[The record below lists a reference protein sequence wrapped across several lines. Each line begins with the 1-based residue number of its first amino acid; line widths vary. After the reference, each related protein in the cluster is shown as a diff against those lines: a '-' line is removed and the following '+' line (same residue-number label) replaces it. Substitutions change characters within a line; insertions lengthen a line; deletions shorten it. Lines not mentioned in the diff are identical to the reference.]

1 MPTIHL
7 IDTIPKFDKL
17 LNRLQDKTI
26 LAVDLEFTNLDVYAS
41 TLLLMSLAYTEEYAY
56 VVDFTKIPIEYLKQ
70 LAFILED
77 PNVLKLAHNATT
89 EYKHILHNSKIK
101 MQNIHDCMIADQIIF
116 AGLSYR
122 YGLKEVAERRLGIE
136 LDKSIRKEFTE
147 WQEGNTFTLEQ
158 IQYSGEDA
166 TNLLKIYPLQ
176 IKDIQARELNKIYDL
191 EMSIIPITATMEHV
205 GCYMNKQMLL
215 DMREPFEHFV
225 QVADKAFQDIVLE
238 FNAADE
244 IVFDRDGYSV
254 VNTGSP
260 KQVVEVL
267 HKIGIHVEGL
277 NSKIVQ
283 RYDMLQSRKKGKKSL
298 EFEVDYHLLMDDED
312 VANALDLYT
321 VLNNKVL
328 RAYTFLVGAKKLLN
342 AFILS
347 LAESINPVT
356 NRVHPNFRT
365 CGATR
370 TGRFSSNS
378 PNFQQIPNDRKL
390 AALGLGEYSIRKCIE
405 APKSRKLIIADYS
418 GIELV
423 ILAVLSG
430 DEKLMEEIIK
440 GDVHTYVTQQVL
452 NVQDINNKNKKKEPY
467 ATWRQGSKRISYSIA
482 YGTTS
487 RNLSESLNI
496 DLASVGFK
504 ITQKEG
510 DEIIDKWFKLF
521 PKTAAY
527 LNANARQGV
536 LKGYVTDPFG
546 RRRNWDLKELHAPT
560 TDAKWKR
567 LACEREAKNFPIQ
580 GGSASMTKTALKLLW
595 DRLDYHR
602 ARVVIV
608 VHDEIVLEAVS
619 SYVEEAK
626 RILKECMEEAL
637 ALTLPAV
644 TDLVG
649 KYESLSVS
657 PAESDRYDK

>member
-1 MPTIHL
+1 MDTTVHL
-7 IDTIPKFDKL
+7 VDTPEKFHALLRALENKKYIGIDF
-17 LNRLQDKTI
+17 
-26 LAVDLEFTNLDVYAS
+26 EFTDLDVYAS
-41 TLLLMSLAYTEEYAY
+41 TLLLMSIAYAADHAY
-56 VVDFTKIPIEYLKQ
+56 VIDFTKLPLDYLKQ
-70 LAFILED
+70 LKPILESPD
-77 PNVLKLAHNATT
+77 VLKLAQNATV
-89 EYKHILHNSKIK
+89 EYKQVYHNSRIK
-101 MQNIHDCMIADQIIF
+101 MQNIHDCMVADQIIF
-116 AGLSYR
+116 AGLPYR
-122 YGLKEVAERRLGIE
+122 YGLKEIAERRLGIE
-136 LDKSIRKEFTE
+136 LDKSIRKEFTQ
-147 WQEGNTFTLEQ
+147 WQEGNTFTVEQ

-176 IKDIQARELNKIYDL
+176 MEDITVRELNKIYDL
-191 EMSIIPITATMEHV
+191 EMSIIPVTAMMEYV
-205 GCYMNKQMLL
+205 GCLVNKQMLL

-225 QVADKAFQDIVLE
+225 IVADKAFQDIMLE
-238 FNAADE
+238 FKAADE
-244 IVFDRDGYSV
+244 IVFDRNGYSV
-254 VNTGSP
+254 LNTGSP
-260 KQVVEVL
+260 KQVLEAL
-267 HKIGIHVEGL
+267 HRIGIKVETL

-283 RYDMLQSRKKGKKSL
+283 RYDMLANRKGRRSL

-312 VANALDLYT
+312 VANALDLYN

-328 RAYTFLVGAKKLLN
+328 RAYAFLVGAKKLLN
-342 AFILS
+342 AFIIS
-347 LAESINPVT
+347 LAESVNSVT
-356 NRVHPNFRT
+356 GRTHPNFRT

-390 AALGLGEYSIRKCIE
+390 AALGLGQYSIRKCIE
-405 APKSRKLIIADYS
+405 APKGRKLIISDYS

-452 NVQDINNKNKKKEPY
+452 HVQDINNINKKKEPY
-467 ATWRQGSKRISYSIA
+467 STWRQGSKRISYSIA
-482 YGTTS
+482 YGTTG

-496 DLASVGFK
+496 DLASVGYK

-510 DEIIDKWFKLF
+510 DEIIEKWYKLF

-527 LNANARQGV
+527 LNNNAKQAI

-546 RRRNWDLKELHAPT
+546 RRRNWDLKELHQPT
-560 TDAKWKR
+560 NDARWKR

-595 DRLDYHR
+595 ERLDYRR
-602 ARVVIV
+602 ARITIV
-608 VHDEIVLEAVS
+608 VHDEIVLEVID

-637 ALTLPAV
+637 ALTLPAIA
-644 TDLVG
+644 DLVG
-649 KYESLSVS
+649 QYESLSVTPQS
-657 PAESDRYDK
+657 SDRYDK